1 MPHRHYAEVARR
13 ARHRCEYCR
22 APEAVFNLEL
32 EVEHV
37 FPRSEGGPDEL
48 HNLALAC
55 RSCNLR
61 KATARQARD
70 PSTGQIVPLF
80 NPRVDDWSEHFEL
93 DLVTFHVEGL
103 TPTGRATVRRLGMNR
118 GPQLAARRLWVSR
131 LLLTY

>member
-1 MPHRHYAEVARR
+1 MPPRRYPEVARR

-37 FPRSEGGPDEL
+37 IPLAAGGADEL

-61 KATARQARD
+61 KGTVRRARD
-70 PSTGQIVPLF
+70 PSTGEMVPLF
-80 NPRVDDWSEHFEL
+80 SPRADDWSDHFEL
-93 DLVTFHVEGL
+93 DLATFRIEGL
-103 TPTGRATVRRLGMNR
+103 TPTGRATVRRLGLNR

-131 LLLTY
+131 LLLRF